1 MALAQIPVKIE
12 EIREWLPETYKM
24 FIDDLRNS
32 KSKSANKPE
41 EKIHWMLSW
50 GFFGKKSKDDEAYL
64 QKLKDKTTLTFTERL
79 NADLPKIKI
88 TVFMKAG
95 EHYLR
100 VDRAIDPTPQFIIDF
115 TTDVLK
121 IQMLKE
127 QEEVNNP
134 EVRES
139 LREFE
144 YLLDELQ
151 EVDGE
156 GKPVAKKALRM
167 DDVLDKIGEFGI
179 GSLTIKEK
187 EFLDKMSRA

>member
-1 MALAQIPVKIE
+1 MALAKLPAKIE
-12 EIREWLPETYKM
+12 EIREWLPETYRM

-32 KSKSANKPE
+32 KSGSANKPE
-41 EKIHWMLSW
+41 EKILWMISW
-50 GFFGKKSKDDEAYL
+50 GFYGKKSKDEESYI
-64 QKLKDKTTLTFTERL
+64 QKLRDKTSLVFQERL
-79 NADLPKIKI
+79 ALDLPKIKI
-88 TVFMKAG
+88 TVSMKAG
-95 EHYLR
+95 EHYVR

-121 IQMLKE
+121 ITMLKE
-127 QEEVNNP
+127 QEEINNP

-144 YLLDELQ
+144 HLLDELQ
-151 EVDGE
+151 EVDGN
-156 GKPVAKKALRM
+156 GKKIEKKPLHM

-187 EFLDKMSRA
+187 EFLDQMSRA